1 MNMKKLTALLLA
13 ATMTFSLAACG
24 NPEVAGDGSAPAES
38 APAAKAPAETAPAET
53 APAQAEAPA
62 EKQDVSLR
70 LWGAEE
76 DQAMLQGMIDA
87 FKEHYADYAN
97 FTIELGVESESTAK
111 DTVLTDIEAAADV
124 YSFASDQLIDLV
136 NAGALQSIDE
146 MDGALQAYAGKSV
159 ADIKAAN
166 VEGAVE
172 ASTYNNTF
180 YAFPLSADNGYFLY
194 YDSSVLSADDVKS
207 WDTMLAKAGEAGK
220 KVGMTLA
227 SGWYNAS
234 FFYGAGFTTGLNEDG
249 TTAIDWNG
257 KADVSGVE
265 VVQGMLDIASNSAF
279 LAVADGDI
287 SNQIASG
294 QLCAAVSGTWDS
306 IAAQDA
312 FGDGYAATKLPT
324 FTAGGKQI
332 QQAAVVGYKMV
343 AVNAY
348 SQNAGWAALLAE
360 WITNEENQA
369 KRFAEREVGPSNKT
383 VAASSEV
390 GANAAIAALAEQ
402 SAYGVVQT
410 VGGNYWDPT
419 GTFGEMIAQGSLARD
434 DAEAIQTALDTMVEG
449 VSAPVQ

>member
-13 ATMTFSLAACG
+13 ATMTFSLTACG
-24 NPEVAGDGSAPAES
+24 NPEVAGDSAPAQTPAETPEE
-38 APAAKAPAETAPAET
+38 APAPAEAPT
-53 APAQAEAPA
+53 

-70 LWGAEE
+70 MWGPEE
-76 DQAMLQGMIDA
+76 DQAMLQSMIDA

-159 ADIKAAN
+159 ADVKAAN

-172 ASTYNNTF
+172 ASTYNNTL

-194 YDSSVLSADDVKS
+194 YDSNVLSAEDVKS

-220 KVGMTLA
+220 RVGMTLA

-257 KADVSGVE
+257 TADISGVS
-265 VVQGMLDIASNSAF
+265 VVQSMLDITSNSAF
-279 LAVADGDI
+279 LAIADGDI

-294 QLCAAVSGTWDS
+294 ELCAAVSGTWDA
-306 IAAQDA
+306 IAAQEA
-312 FGDGYAATKLPT
+312 FGDGYAATKLPAY
-324 FTAGGKQI
+324 TAGDKQI

-369 KRFAEREVGPSNKT
+369 IRFAEREVGPSNKN

-390 GANAAIAALAEQ
+390 EANAAIAALAEQ
-402 SAYGVVQT
+402 SEYGVVQT

-419 GTFGEMIAQGSLARD
+419 GTFGEMIAQGNLARD
-434 DAEAIQTALDTMVEG
+434 DEAAIQAALDTMVEG